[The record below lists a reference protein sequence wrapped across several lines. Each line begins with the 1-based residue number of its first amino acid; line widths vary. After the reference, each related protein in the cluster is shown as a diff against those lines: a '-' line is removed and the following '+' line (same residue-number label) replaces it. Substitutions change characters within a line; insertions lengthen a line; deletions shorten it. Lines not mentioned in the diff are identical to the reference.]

1 MTEIPI
7 SPQIWKLAEAI
18 LTEKQKTVL
27 ELREKRGYSWN
38 QLAITFNCTR
48 ANVREHH
55 AAATRNM
62 LNAIDAAGGDIDLAL
77 EQAMPDSSPGDVIA
91 AYDDGTIILD
101 DGITTWNPERAEAF
115 VTAGGKYQ
123 PRPASEETPE
133 EKDELDRLWKESA

>member
-62 LNAIDAAGGDIDLAL
+62 LNAIEAAGGDIEEAL
-77 EQAMPDSSPGDVIA
+77 
-91 AYDDGTIILD
+91 
-101 DGITTWNPERAEAF
+101 ERAE
-115 VTAGGKYQ
+115 
-123 PRPASEETPE
+123 PRRTSETPE
-133 EKDELDRLWKESA
+133 EKTQFDRLWKESA